1 MTAAVFMVGYRLE
14 AAMNTVHCNQA
25 AFFWGLIGLARYKQ
39 IMGRCSHNNQMQGAF
54 MNNVEGAAQTSLA
67 AQVCKLCW
75 EDDEVDRYRCGGR
88 RKMLL

>member
-14 AAMNTVHCNQA
+14 AAVSTVHCNQA

-39 IMGRCSHNNQMQGAF
+39 IMGRCSHNNHLQGAF

-67 AQVCKLCW
+67 AQLNFADLCFD
-75 EDDEVDRYRCGGR
+75 DDEVD
-88 RKMLL
+88 K

>member
-14 AAMNTVHCNQA
+14 AAVSTVHCNQA

-39 IMGRCSHNNQMQGAF
+39 IMGRCSHNNHWVLGAF

-67 AQVCKLCW
+67 AQVCRALL
-75 EDDEVDRYRCGGR
+75 GG
-88 RKMLL
+88 